1 MEDVLKVTFESG
13 VDDEAGLCVS
23 REVNGEVTVLKME
36 LGKQADI
43 LYFLLTDQTAKAE
56 VKV

>member
-56 VKV
+56 IKV

>member
-13 VDDEAGLCVS
+13 VDDEAGICVS
-23 REVNGEVTVLKME
+23 REVNGKVTVLKME

-56 VKV
+56 IKV